1 MSYEVLARKYRPTN
15 FDEVIGQDHII
26 KALVNSIDQNKIH
39 DQVTMRHPVYDLG
52 VLSVQKDISLNNGDN
67 RTWFSGAWMKNGF
80 HEDGLSSGLDVA
92 RSILAK
98 DILPIA
104 AE

>member
-39 DQVTMRHPVYDLG
+39 Q
-52 VLSVQKDISLNNGDN
+52 
-67 RTWFSGAWMKNGF
+67 A
-80 HEDGLSSGLDVA
+80 
-92 RSILAK
+92 
-98 DILPIA
+98 
-104 AE
+104 